1 MVYDQSWHL
10 RFGSESSAAAAKILA
25 YVVDTFSPESLID
38 FGAGAGHW
46 VKIAV
51 NLGIK
56 DCTAVD
62 GPWTDPS
69 LIVIDKSL
77 FHYHDLSRPI
87 CFHRRYDL
95 ALSLEAAQYLDEDGC
110 INLINTLVQ
119 HADTI
124 LFSSAVPYQGGN
136 NVTERWQSHW
146 AQLFE
151 DRGYQPVDLIRPRFW
166 NDSEI
171 PYYYRQ
177 NTILYVKEIG
187 SELERLESQLASGKK
202 AWVLDMI
209 HPEKWETLILGS
221 RRERIQRLLS
231 HVFGSS
237 ISSSPKLSHEP
248 RNRPAAIL
256 RRKD

>member
-1 MVYDQSWHL
+1 MVYDQSWHI
-10 RFGSESSAAAAKILA
+10 RFGSESSTAAAKILS
-25 YVVDTFSPESLID
+25 YIVDTFSPESLID

-46 VKIAV
+46 VKTAIS
-51 NLGIK
+51 LGVK

-77 FHYHDLSRPI
+77 FHHHDLSRPI
-87 CFHRRYDL
+87 SFNRRYDI
-95 ALSLEAAQYLDEDGC
+95 ALSLEAAQYHDEEGGV
-110 INLINTLVQ
+110 NLINTLVK
-119 HADTI
+119 HADKI
-124 LFSSAVPYQGGN
+124 LFSSAVPYQGGD

-151 DRGYQPVDLIRPRFW
+151 DRGYKPFDLIRPQFW

-177 NTILYVKEIG
+177 NIILYVKDI
-187 SELERLESQLASGKK
+187 ELELEQVKK
-202 AWVLDMI
+202 LQVLDMI

-221 RRERIQRLLS
+221 RRERIKRFLG
-231 HVFGSS
+231 HVFGPS
-237 ISSSPKLSHEP
+237 ISSPKLSHERSRTAARPSLGP
-248 RNRPAAIL
+248 RDGPVANS
-256 RRKD
+256 